1 MNQDNRSYAPGAP
14 FASGQGQGQGSGAQQ
29 TPGYAPQMGA
39 AAPNQY
45 WGPPPGYG
53 YPAQAP
59 AYQGMPQRAQ
69 SSSSILP
76 RDRFLKGLLIGAA
89 ATYLLTNEQVQR
101 TAIKGAL
108 QAWSLLQGGLEEV
121 KERFGDAQAEIHHA
135 GQRQDAE

>member
-1 MNQDNRSYAPGAP
+1 MSQDNRSYGP
-14 FASGQGQGQGSGAQQ
+14 GQGPWMSPPMPGQGPATAPHWGQQ
-29 TPGYAPQMGA
+29 
-39 AAPNQY
+39 
-45 WGPPPGYG
+45 PGYG

-69 SSSSILP
+69 SSSILP

-101 TAIKGAL
+101 TAIKGVV

-135 GQRQDAE
+135 TQRPDSD